1 MTKIVNP
8 GAMPTSRRNVL
19 RGSVL
24 AGAAAM
30 TGTAG
35 LAGPRRAP
43 VPKAAPMNYFT
54 QVEEK
59 QTKAEAAPADLS
71 GFTRVKQ
78 ELVAPPFALPCGRYD
93 RIDPAQPCRKPA

>member
-24 AGAAAM
+24 AGAAAI

-43 VPKAAPMNYFT
+43 VPKAAPMTYFT
-54 QVEEK
+54 QVG
-59 QTKAEAAPADLS
+59 EAL
-71 GFTRVKQ
+71 
-78 ELVAPPFALPCGRYD
+78 
-93 RIDPAQPCRKPA
+93 IAQRR